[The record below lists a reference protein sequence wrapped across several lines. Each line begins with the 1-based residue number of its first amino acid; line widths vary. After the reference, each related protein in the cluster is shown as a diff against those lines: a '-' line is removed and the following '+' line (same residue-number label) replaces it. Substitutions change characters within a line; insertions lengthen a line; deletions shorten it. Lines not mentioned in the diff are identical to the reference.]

1 MDIQDWAFLK
11 ENLPF
16 WGELDHSQKKLLESS
31 VTARRY
37 AQGENIHNGQA
48 HCAGLLL
55 LKTGQLRCYLISDTG
70 REITL
75 YHLFERDI
83 CLFSA
88 SCIMRNIQFDLY
100 IDAEKDCDVLVIP
113 TPVYQQ
119 LSESSLAFAEHMSQL
134 LSSRFSEVIWVMEQV
149 LFMSFDRR
157 LALFLLEQSSIEGAD
172 TLQITQDA
180 CTAYGQRQGGCHP
193 YASVFSERGDGP
205 AVSRRRHL
213 DRPQKAGAC
222 CKPFTIKKEEGSVAS
237 PPFL

>member
-100 IDAEKDCDVLVIP
+100 IDAEKDCNVLVIP

-119 LSESSLAFAEHMSQL
+119 LSESSLAFAEYMSQL

-180 CTAYGQRQGGCHP
+180 IARHMGSAREVVTRMLQYFQSEGMVRLFRGG
-193 YASVFSERGDGP
+193 VTLTD
-205 AVSRRRHL
+205 RRKLEH
-213 DRPQKAGAC
+213 
-222 CKPFTIKKEEGSVAS
+222 VANRS
-237 PPFL
+237 Q

>member
-1 MDIQDWAFLK
+1 MNREEWSFLK

-16 WGELDHSQKKLLESS
+16 WDGLDDAQKKLLESS
-31 VTARRY
+31 VTARQY
-37 AQGENIHNGQA
+37 THGQNIHSGQE

-100 IDAEKDCDVLVIP
+100 IDAEKDCEVLVIP

-119 LSESSLAFAEHMSQL
+119 LSESSLVFAEYMSQL

-157 LALFLLEQSSIEGAD
+157 LALFLLEQSAMEGTD
-172 TLQITQDA
+172 TLRITQEA
-180 CTAYGQRQGGCHP
+180 IARHMGSAREVVTRMLKYFQSEGMVRLFRGGVTL
-193 YASVFSERGDGP
+193 S
-205 AVSRRRHL
+205 
-213 DRPQKAGAC
+213 DREKLEQ
-222 CKPFTIKKEEGSVAS
+222 VANRS
-237 PPFL
+237 